1 MVLGAL
7 TGDNSHAQA
16 PRHFRPRGQGGT
28 LIIRTRMYILSGHI
42 TMEQLIVIS
51 ALGSDRP
58 GIVKALTG
66 AVLEREGN
74 ILDSRMTV
82 LGGEFAVLML
92 VSGSDAALSQLET
105 AAPVLEQSLDLT
117 ITLRRTR
124 RPDGRASALPYQ
136 VEVVAMDHPGI
147 VHDIAQF
154 FSSRGININDLTT
167 GTYAAPHT
175 GTPMFSL
182 HITLNVPAE
191 ESVSRLRDEF
201 LDLCEQR
208 NLDATMQP
216 RRH

>member
-1 MVLGAL
+1 M
-7 TGDNSHAQA
+7 D
-16 PRHFRPRGQGGT
+16 
-28 LIIRTRMYILSGHI
+28 
-42 TMEQLIVIS
+42 QLIVIS

-66 AVLEREGN
+66 AVLERQGN

-92 VSGSDAALSQLET
+92 VSGSDDTLSQLEA
-105 AAPVLEQSLDLT
+105 AAPSLEQSLALT

-124 RPDGRASALPYQ
+124 RAGEQASALPYQ

-147 VHDIAQF
+147 VHEIAQF

-208 NLDATMQP
+208 NLDATMHP